1 MKNSRRILT
10 GLLIICLILGLGCIP
25 GMRGAEAQASWL
37 SWFLED
43 EEETPQ
49 KDQSQKENSWTG
61 NSDTPSN
68 QGSSG
73 SAGSEVKP
81 SGSDNKYDVDDSDSI
96 FDNILVEEDEYYSS
110 KEEVAVYIHEFGHLP
125 DNYITK
131 REAQDLGWDK
141 SQNYVGEVAEGM
153 SIGGDKYGNY
163 EGTLPEKK
171 GRKYYECDI
180 DYSGKKRNA
189 KRIIY
194 SNDGLIFYTE
204 DHYETFEQLWPEE
217 D

>member
-1 MKNSRRILT
+1 MKHSRRILT
-10 GLLIICLILGLGCIP
+10 CLLIICLILGAGFIP
-25 GMRGAEAQASWL
+25 GMRSVPAQASWL
-37 SWFLED
+37 SWFMGD
-43 EEETPQ
+43 GEES
-49 KDQSQKENSWTG
+49 SQKENSWSG
-61 NSDTPSN
+61 NSDVSSN
-68 QGSSG
+68 QDSSG
-73 SAGSEVKP
+73 KTGSDVKP

-110 KEEVAVYIHEFGHLP
+110 KDEVAVYIHEFGHLP

-141 SQNYVGEVAEGM
+141 SENYVGEVAEGM
-153 SIGGDKYGNY
+153 SIGGDKFGNY
-163 EGTLPEKK
+163 EGLLPEKK